1 MEMNEKL
8 LRELKR
14 KFEVEMNKKEI
25 EIVEYWKN
33 EMELLYKKKYENLS
47 SVQVDMK
54 NLMERMKNRAMILSR
69 MVKDE
74 LRA

>member
-14 KFEVEMNKKEI
+14 KFEVESNKKEI

-33 EMELLYKKKYENLS
+33 ELDLLYKKKYENLS
-47 SVQVDMK
+47 SVQVDMR
-54 NLMERMKNRAMILSR
+54 NLMERMKNRAMMLSR

-74 LRA
+74 S

>member
-1 MEMNEKL
+1 MNEKL

-33 EMELLYKKKYENLS
+33 ELELLYKKKYENLS

-74 LRA
+74 SR

>member
-14 KFEVEMNKKEI
+14 KFEVESNKKEI

-33 EMELLYKKKYENLS
+33 ELELLYKKKYENLS
-47 SVQVDMK
+47 SVQVDMR
-54 NLMERMKNRAMILSR
+54 NLMERMKNRAMMLSR

-74 LRA
+74 S

>member
-8 LRELKR
+8 LRELKK
-14 KFEVEMNKKEI
+14 KFEVEMNRKEI

-33 EMELLYKKKYENLS
+33 ELELLYKKKYENLS
-47 SVQVDMK
+47 SVQIDMK

-69 MVKDE
+69 MVKE
-74 LRA
+74 ES

>member
-8 LRELKR
+8 MRELKK

-33 EMELLYKKKYENLS
+33 EIESIYKKKYENLS
-47 SVQVDMK
+47 SVQTDIK
-54 NLMERMKNRAMILSR
+54 GLIERMKNRAIILSR
-69 MVKDE
+69 MVKE
-74 LRA
+74 ES

>member
-8 LRELKR
+8 LRELKK
-14 KFEVEMNKKEI
+14 KFEVEMNRKEI

-33 EMELLYKKKYENLS
+33 QLELLYKKKYENLS

-69 MVKDE
+69 MVKE
-74 LRA
+74 ESC

>member
-8 LRELKR
+8 LRELKK

-33 EMELLYKKKYENLS
+33 EIESIYKKKYENLS
-47 SVQVDMK
+47 SVQTDVKGLID
-54 NLMERMKNRAMILSR
+54 RMKNRTVMLSR
-69 MVKDE
+69 MIKE
-74 LRA
+74 ES

>member
-8 LRELKR
+8 LRELKK
-14 KFEVEMNKKEI
+14 KFEVEMNKKEV

-33 EMELLYKKKYENLS
+33 ELELLYKKKYENLS

-54 NLMERMKNRAMILSR
+54 NLMERMKNRAVILSR

-74 LRA
+74 SR

>member
-8 LRELKR
+8 LRELKK
-14 KFEVEMNKKEI
+14 KFEVESNKKEI

-33 EMELLYKKKYENLS
+33 ELDLLYKKKYENLS
-47 SVQVDMK
+47 SVQVDMR
-54 NLMERMKNRAMILSR
+54 NLMERMKNRAMMLSR

-74 LRA
+74 S